1 MIILE
6 APLLKPV
13 FERYLQNKCSAA
25 EVKWLLDHFDTD
37 DETALLSLIMERFDL
52 DVADPGQAQQTDQ
65 QVLDQVY
72 ARIKQQIHPNVPVRK
87 TAKLWPRFVA
97 AASVVLVVGLGVYF
111 YTAQSTA
118 PKAGFS
124 LGAVKDIPPGKSTAT
139 LTLAN
144 GEVIQLS
151 QAKSGVVINAKALV
165 YDDGTEVG
173 TAEPVTGVQTIATPR
188 GGIYQVIL
196 PDGTK
201 VWLNAASSLKFPSSF
216 QGLASRKVDLVGEAY
231 FEVSKNK
238 AQPFIVSTAKQAVTV
253 LGTHFLIS
261 SYPDENATKT
271 TLLEG
276 AVKVSSASEEK
287 TLVPGQQSILNSD
300 QLTIQPA
307 DVEEVMAWKNGD
319 FVFKSED
326 LEGILKQVSRW
337 YDVEL
342 VYAADAPK
350 KVILWGYV
358 SRSNHISAVL
368 NQLERTG
375 KVHFKMD
382 GKKIMIMK

>member
-1 MIILE
+1 LE
-6 APLLKPV
+6 TTLLKPV
-13 FERYLQNKCSAA
+13 FERYLQNKCSVA

-37 DETALLSLIMERFDL
+37 DETELLSLIMEKFDL
-52 DVADPGQAQQTDQ
+52 NADESVDTQNPDQ
-65 QVLDQVY
+65 QVLNQVY
-72 ARIKQQIHPNVPVRK
+72 ARIKQQIHPVVPVKK
-87 TAKLWPRFVA
+87 TIKPLWPRFVA
-97 AASVVLVVGLGVYF
+97 AASVVLVVGLGIYF
-111 YTAQSTA
+111 YTTQGTA

-124 LGAVKDIPPGKSTAT
+124 LGAAKDIPPGKSAAT

-151 QAKSGVVINAKALV
+151 QAKNGVVINAKALV

-173 TAEPVTGVQTIATPR
+173 RTQAVTGVQTIATPR
-188 GGIYQVIL
+188 GGVYQVIL

-201 VWLNAASSLKFPSSF
+201 VWLNAASSLRFPSTF

-238 AQPFIVSTAKQAVTV
+238 VQPFVVSTAKQAVTV

-261 SYPDENATKT
+261 SYPDESVTKT

-276 AVKVSSASEEK
+276 AVKVSSGAEEK
-287 TLVPGQQSILNSD
+287 ILVPGQQSVLNSN

-326 LEGILKQVSRW
+326 LEGILKQVARW

-375 KVHFKMD
+375 KVHFKME